1 MIALDS
7 YLFQFVSG
15 NWFALSLVLGLL
27 KIISKMT
34 PWVIDDQIHTLLA
47 GTFGLMKKPPQAGL
61 QDMENRGDEVPGYT
75 SIYPQN
81 QTSKTRTQSG
91 SQLPP
96 AP

>member
-47 GTFGLMKKPPQAGL
+47 GTFGLMKKPPTPGL
-61 QDMENRGDEVPGYT
+61 KNMEDRGEEIPGDT
-75 SIYPQN
+75 
-81 QTSKTRTQSG
+81 
-91 SQLPP
+91 
-96 AP
+96 